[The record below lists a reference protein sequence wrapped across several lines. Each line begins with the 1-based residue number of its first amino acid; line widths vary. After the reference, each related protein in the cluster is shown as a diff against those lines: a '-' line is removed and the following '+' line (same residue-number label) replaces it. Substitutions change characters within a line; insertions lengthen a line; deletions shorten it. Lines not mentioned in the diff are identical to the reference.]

1 MKKMFMY
8 ALCLSLS
15 MISTVS
21 ESSVNAIGFNKTE
34 ELKILGESMTFNTNI
49 DNDFIIY
56 ESFTEKGE
64 KNVFVYDRKDKTAT
78 LNGKDINL
86 KFEQFVDSSLVESNL
101 QHAIWCLYTY
111 LYDNSKHFF

>member
-1 MKKMFMY
+1 MYLYEKMFMY

-64 KNVFVYDRKDKTAT
+64 KMFLFMTEKTKQP
-78 LNGKDINL
+78 L
-86 KFEQFVDSSLVESNL
+86 
-101 QHAIWCLYTY
+101 
-111 LYDNSKHFF
+111 